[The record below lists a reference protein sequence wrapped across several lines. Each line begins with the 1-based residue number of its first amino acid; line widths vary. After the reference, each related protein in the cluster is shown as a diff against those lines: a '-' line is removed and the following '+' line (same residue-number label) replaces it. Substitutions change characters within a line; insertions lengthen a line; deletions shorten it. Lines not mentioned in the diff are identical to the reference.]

1 MAFSVYLA
9 HSHDWLCHMLL
20 ERVALDASATLV
32 ESQREAD
39 IIIYPMPPWPDPA
52 APDRLARLRLGDLR
66 RIFVFSQSDFPF
78 PWAPGMYASLP
89 ASRARAGAVGGFYV
103 APNHRGDD
111 MLTDELEA
119 ARGVRRDLLWSFI
132 GTMSNAAVRK
142 RLGEVADP
150 ESVVRNTQHFSNHVR
165 WIRDANNPERREAH
179 RTYAKT
185 LGRSMF
191 VACPRGRGPGSMRLF
206 EAMQAGRCPVILSD
220 DWLAPPFIDWS
231 SCSIQVPEARVR
243 ELPGDPPR
251 PQRRR
256 RPTWPSRPRSLGGIL
271 LTGAPAPDAHPRRC
285 RNPRRDPRSARRPR
299 SGSPSRGDCPICLPM
314 DPQARSKDSRNCAT
328 LSVPMRSEGSP
339 ALRRLDRS
347 RKRLPPRSLGPIQ

>member
-9 HSHDWLCHMLL
+9 RSHDWLCHMLL
-20 ERVALDASATLV
+20 ERAALDASATLV

-89 ASRARAGAVGGFYV
+89 ASRARAGAAGGFYV

-119 ARGVRRDLLWSFI
+119 ARGVTRDLLWSFI

-243 ELPGDPPR
+243 ELPAILRARSDDADRLGRAAREVWEEYFSPER
-251 PQRRR
+251 QL
-256 RPTWPSRPRSLGGIL
+256 PTLIRAAAETPVVTRDRLVGLAAAL
-271 LTGAPAPDAHPRRC
+271 LHEETA
-285 RNPRRDPRSARRPR
+285 RSAYRW
-299 SGSPSRGDCPICLPM
+299 
-314 DPQARSKDSRNCAT
+314 T
-328 LSVPMRSEGSP
+328 
-339 ALRRLDRS
+339 
-347 RKRLPPRSLGPIQ
+347 RKRVRRTLGIARP